1 MNLSVWICLS
11 HLFEMKIFVTGASGF
26 IGKNLIRILQKEGH
40 ELTINI
46 RIGSPSP
53 TGEDINAYS
62 LGRGKLEEDIEFFID
77 ESFDGVIHLASLY
90 LANHKSEDVGHLV
103 DSNLKFG
110 TIVLECASKAKVK
123 WFINTGTYWQNY
135 HDAEYSPVNLYAA
148 TKQAFEDIARYYIE
162 ANYIKFCTIRLF
174 DTYGPGDTRPKIFNL
189 WNKIAESGEVL
200 EMSPG
205 DQLLDISYIDDI
217 IDAYIKLINYLSNQY
232 NSVKNGSVFA
242 VKADKRYS
250 LKELAK
256 VFEEVSGQKLNI
268 KWGGKAYREREVMI
282 PWEGGLSIP
291 GFRPKI
297 SLKEGIKLFLSQE

>member
-1 MNLSVWICLS
+1 
-11 HLFEMKIFVTGASGF
+11 MKIFVTGASGF